1 MNREN
6 KKFILLKKKLIF
18 MNKLNLGAGG
28 LIKPGYLNIDWNV
41 LTKPDVQHDLNVLP
55 YPFSDNY
62 FDLVE
67 ADHVLEHLDKP
78 FLVMTEIHRILKPGG
93 ELIIK
98 VPHFSRGFTHAE
110 HSHGF
115 DVTFPLYFNKN
126 FIKHGYFGVDFEIK
140 KMELSWLAFFHL
152 LPGLGYSQNLI
163 SFLKLINR
171 IISKLANL
179 NPNFCSRIWCYWVGG
194 FEEIKF
200 DFICLKSSS
209 ISTEQE

>member
-1 MNREN
+1 
-6 KKFILLKKKLIF
+6 

-28 LIKPGYLNIDWNV
+28 LKKPGYINIDWND
-41 LTKPDVQHDLNVLP
+41 LTQPDVQHDLNVMP
-55 YPFSDNY
+55 YPFDDNT

-93 ELIIK
+93 KLIIK
-98 VPHFSRGFTHAE
+98 VPHFSRGFTHTE

-115 DVTFPLYFNKN
+115 DVTFPLYFNKS
-126 FIKHGYFGVDFEIK
+126 FIKHGYFGIDFKLK

-152 LPGLGYSQNLI
+152 LSGMGYSNNTI
-163 SFLKLINR
+163 SFLRVTSKF
-171 IISKLANL
+171 ISKLANL

-194 FEEIKF
+194 FDQIEF
-200 DFICLKSSS
+200 DFICLKANSE
-209 ISTEQE
+209 INSTNQTS